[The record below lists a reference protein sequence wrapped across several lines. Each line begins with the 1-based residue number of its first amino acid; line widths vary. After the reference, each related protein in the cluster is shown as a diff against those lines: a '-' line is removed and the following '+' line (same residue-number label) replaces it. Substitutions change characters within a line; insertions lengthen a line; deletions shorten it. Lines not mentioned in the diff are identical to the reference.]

1 MSCIIVAIEGL
12 DGTGKSTTVRL
23 LADALS
29 AEIVRNPPASLSADR
44 SGADRLPPEARR
56 AWYLEANRVA
66 MSEARAIA
74 ARGRPV
80 VLDRSVA
87 STLAFGAA
95 EREEIASLGDV
106 PAGFP
111 LPDVI
116 ILLELPEAAR
126 LQRHRGRNDVKTAE
140 EGRLAT
146 DHAFR
151 ERVLAGYR
159 RLCTK
164 ALSALPA
171 PEQVVRELVEIVND
185 VTETLNAPV
194 SAPPPTETVLAP
206 PPSTSPGRRPGTASR

>member
-1 MSCIIVAIEGL
+1 MSGFIVAIEGL

-23 LADALS
+23 LAEALG
-29 AEIVRNPPASLSADR
+29 AEIVRNPPASLAADR
-44 SGADRLPPEARR
+44 IRADRLPPEARR
-56 AWYLEANRVA
+56 AWYLDANRVA

-74 ARGRPV
+74 ACGRPV

-95 EREEIASLGDV
+95 EREESASLGDV
-106 PAGFP
+106 PTGFP

-116 ILLELPEAAR
+116 VLLELPEAAR
-126 LQRHRGRNDVKTAE
+126 LQRHRGRSDVKTAE

-159 RLCTK
+159 RLCTHTV
-164 ALSALPA
+164 LALPT
-171 PEQVVRELVEIVND
+171 PQQVVREVLEILDD
-185 VTETLNAPV
+185 VTNTVTDSAA
-194 SAPPPTETVLAP
+194 APPNETVPGP
-206 PPSTSPGRRPGTASR
+206 PPDTSQRRRPGTG